1 MIVTI
6 TEIIS
11 VITVFQLLLFSFF
24 LLTIKKKNEIDLKIL
39 SAFLF
44 SNSLF
49 IINFLLHD
57 LEEFFNISL
66 VDFRFIG
73 FSFGFLFGPLLYLY
87 TKSLTKKEFVV
98 KRKEYLHLIPFVIY
112 NIIMLFSYHLL
123 DSSEKLYLLQN
134 ALVLPKWASNIIYFS
149 LHLQILI
156 YIFFA
161 VRLLISYRNELKKI
175 FSSIEKVNLSW
186 LIIILFGFIFMWII
200 DLTHFILFKTVDL
213 PASIYNMMNFFSLN
227 INFVFAFLIVYKGL
241 KHPELFYELAYQT
254 EKVKYEKSN
263 LTKEESLEYLNRL
276 KDFMREDKPYLEPD
290 ITINDLALKV
300 NIPSKTLSQVI
311 NENLNQNFFDFV
323 NSYRIGE
330 AKKMLS
336 DLDKKITVL
345 EVLYSVGFNS
355 KSAFNSAFRRHTGLT
370 PTEYKRRPNK
380 EISPV
385 FRG

>member
-24 LLTIKKKNEIDLKIL
+24 LLTIKKKNEIDLNIL

-98 KRKEYLHLIPFVIY
+98 KRKEYLHLIPFIIY
-112 NIIMLFSYHLL
+112 NIIMLSSYHLL

-241 KHPELFYELAYQT
+241 KHPELFYELTDQT

-276 KDFMREDKPYLEPD
+276 KDFMREEKPYLEPD
-290 ITINDLALKV
+290 LTINDLALKV